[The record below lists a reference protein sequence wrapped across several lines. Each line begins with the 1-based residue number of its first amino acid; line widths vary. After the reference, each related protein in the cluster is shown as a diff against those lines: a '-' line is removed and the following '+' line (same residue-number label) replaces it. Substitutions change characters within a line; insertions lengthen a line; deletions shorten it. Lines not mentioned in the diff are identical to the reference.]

1 MYICIGYIL
10 VLDIF
15 CQQFVDIFCYCIYS
29 AYNWGMIVKKLVS
42 VEPTICWKNFLF
54 CKRCSHCFSYL
65 DTHTHT
71 HTHTQV
77 VWVVVNQQNSFTLFM
92 FLLELVNI
100 YCCNCGTT
108 ERTKRKPFI
117 YTRTPPWRSLSVQ
130 HYIVCTPLLKIMW

>member
-1 MYICIGYIL
+1 MAVNFRRSYLYLLSSEWEALNFAAASSFIEALQCS
-10 VLDIF
+10 
-15 CQQFVDIFCYCIYS
+15 Q
-29 AYNWGMIVKKLVS
+29 
-42 VEPTICWKNFLF
+42 PTICWKIFLF

-65 DTHTHT
+65 D
-71 HTHTQV
+71 THTQV

-92 FLLELVNI
+92 FLLELVNM
-100 YCCNCGTT
+100 YCCNCGT